1 MKYLFVVVM
10 AFLISACG
18 GYKPALEYANNI
30 FEEPVLV
37 KVKIDP
43 EDPNAGV
50 FLQDEIARMAVN
62 RLNLRLTKN
71 VDLAKSYIVVNS
83 YTINTTPLNYD
94 DNGNIIRYSVNAA
107 MEFAVKD
114 KYGFWSKNIVASEY
128 VNVKPEAMTSALDKE
143 KAGRIA
149 IKKGLDSFIV
159 AVMQRSRK
167 VGKEKGELES
177 KKDNYQEN
185 IEPTNTQE
193 PTLEAAA
200 QDTTT
205 TEDTTTQTSNV
216 FAQTTSTQS
225 ESVNDFEINIVPTNS
240 DTPIQDATMY
250 K

>member
-18 GYKPALEYANNI
+18 GYKPAPQYANDI
-30 FEEPVLV
+30 FEEPVLI

-50 FLQDEIARMAVN
+50 FLQDEIAKMAVN

-159 AVMQRSRK
+159 AVMERSRK

-177 KKDNYQEN
+177 KKSQEDNTESETTSTYLQE
-185 IEPTNTQE
+185 
-193 PTLEAAA
+193 
-200 QDTTT
+200 
-205 TEDTTTQTSNV
+205 TTTQTQTIENEDTSTQNSNV
-216 FAQTTSTQS
+216 FAQSNETN
-225 ESVNDFEINIVPTNS
+225 VNDFDINIVPTNS
-240 DTPIQDATMY
+240 DIPIQDATMY